1 MGKLKRLISLL
12 VVVCLV
18 FSLAG
23 CGSKSIS
30 MDDLSVDTVRDIL
43 EKKLGAKEYDY
54 SYNGGKMK
62 YSDYEYFKDGYYI
75 TSEGCK
81 NTNIGIESYAGML
94 AGNFIPHN
102 SVQLRNLSRDFRNS
116 GTDFVMYKISDK
128 TDDETLRRTTGPLA
142 HSTIMV
148 YAEFKTPEDAMTC
161 FENMTKGF
169 FSDSTMQRYQSALDN
184 MARAK
189 TRYEGTLMGDWLNA
203 ADKGQLPVQK
213 ENLDKSIYSRSG
225 DEATFNYHINFEV
238 LKWGDIVRNEPDNLE
253 LIEERS
259 FHYTGIRASHLRVEG
274 NRLLYIEGLNL
285 TTSKGKLDNVD
296 KLCNAL
302 ATDNP
307 FNAKMSDDFKYQLAF
322 YLSIWLPNSTR
333 IDSI

>member
-1 MGKLKRLISLL
+1 MRKLRSLISLII
-12 VVVCLV
+12 VVCMV

-54 SYNGGKMK
+54 SYNGGKLK
-62 YSDYEYFKDGYYI
+62 VYDFEYYKNGYYI

-81 NTNIGIESYAGML
+81 DTNIDITTYGDVL
-94 AGNFIPHN
+94 GNSFLPHN
-102 SVQLRNLSRDFRNS
+102 TVHLRLLARDFYNS

-128 TDDETLRRTTGPLA
+128 TDDETLRRTTGKLG

-148 YAEFKTPEDAMTC
+148 YAEFKTAEDAMSC
-161 FENMTKGF
+161 FENM
-169 FSDSTMQRYQSALDN
+169 TMQRYQSALDN

-189 TRYEGTLMGDWLNA
+189 TRYEGTLLGDWLNA

-225 DEATFNYHINFEV
+225 DEAIFNYHINYEV
-238 LKWGDIVRNEPDNLE
+238 LKWGDLVRKEPDNLE

-259 FHYTGIRASHLRVEG
+259 FHYSGVRANHLRVEG
-274 NRLLYIEGLNL
+274 NRLLYI
-285 TTSKGKLDNVD
+285 
-296 KLCNAL
+296 
-302 ATDNP
+302 
-307 FNAKMSDDFKYQLAF
+307 
-322 YLSIWLPNSTR
+322 
-333 IDSI
+333 